1 MEVLDFAR
9 LGSAA
14 SCRSCGQAQCV
25 PVAGANRADG
35 RPLVAGQD
43 LAECRKPYEL
53 LEPAG
58 TPDTR
63 TPLRSRGCPPFARG
77 GIWFS
82 FLETPEVA
90 RLERALDNPRQTGPV
105 DLARMQGIRRV
116 AGRGRSHF
124 VPASG
129 GDIALQRIKVALP
142 FLSHLLFALALIVR
156 GGNERHGFVDFDQY
170 N

>member
-1 MEVLDFAR
+1 MFGLWPKVCESRGTYSKRRVEGLDFAR

-14 SCRSCGQAQCV
+14 SCRGCGQAQCV

-77 GIWFS
+77 GIWFF

-90 RLERALDNPRQTGPV
+90 RMERASENQRQGFPV
-105 DLARMQGIRRV
+105 HLGFIQGRPGACGGVPFHLV
-116 AGRGRSHF
+116 A
-124 VPASG
+124 
-129 GDIALQRIKVALP
+129 
-142 FLSHLLFALALIVR
+142 
-156 GGNERHGFVDFDQY
+156 
-170 N
+170 

>member
-14 SCRSCGQAQCV
+14 SCRGCGKAQCV

-53 LEPAG
+53 FERAG

-63 TPLRSRGCPPFARG
+63 TPLSSRGCPRFACG
-77 GIWFS
+77 S
-82 FLETPEVA
+82 SAFLSRVPGAA
-90 RLERALDNPRQTGPV
+90 RLERASENQRQVCPV
-105 DLARMQGIRRV
+105 DLASMQGVRRV
-116 AGRGRSHF
+116 AGRGRLRF
-124 VPASG
+124 VQASG
-129 GDIALQRIKVALP
+129 GDIALQRIKVPLP

-156 GGNERHGFVDFDQY
+156 GGNERHGFVDPDQY

>member
-1 MEVLDFAR
+1 MFGLWPKVCESRGTYSKRRVEVLDFAR

-14 SCRSCGQAQCV
+14 SCRGCGQAQCV

-63 TPLRSRGCPPFARG
+63 TPLRSRGCPR
-77 GIWFS
+77 S
-82 FLETPEVA
+82 
-90 RLERALDNPRQTGPV
+90 
-105 DLARMQGIRRV
+105 RV
-116 AGRGRSHF
+116 GAFGF
-124 VPASG
+124 
-129 GDIALQRIKVALP
+129 P
-142 FLSHLLFALALIVR
+142 FLRLLKSQAWNLLQIIR
-156 GGNERHGFVDFDQY
+156 D
-170 N
+170 